1 MCWKVSVKQV
11 IVKGLCMKLSDFFR
25 QLDVKLFGSYIACY
39 IGLLLCMHL
48 KMGMKQVIAEGLC
61 MKLSDFFRQ
70 LDVKLFGSYI
80 ALYIMCVNLCGGE
93 FETVNR

>member
-1 MCWKVSVKQV
+1 MCWKVSMKQV
-11 IVKGLCMKLSDFFR
+11 IVK
-25 QLDVKLFGSYIACY
+25 
-39 IGLLLCMHL
+39 
-48 KMGMKQVIAEGLC
+48 GLC